1 MKYKI
6 EKNID
11 IDNYPRQKGGTS
23 AKQYPFFKME
33 GGDSFI
39 AGEYSRKY
47 MHRISNLARNNAS
60 LKKLG
65 YKFSFRKL
73 PDGNIRCWRVK

>member
-11 IDNYPRQKGGTS
+11 INDYPPRGGS
-23 AKQYPFFKME
+23 VSQYPFQKME
-33 GGDSFI
+33 VGDSFI
-39 AGEYSRKY
+39 CGEYSKKY
-47 MHRISNLARNNAS
+47 MSRISNYVKRNPR

-65 YKFSFRKL
+65 YKFSFRTL
-73 PDGNIRCWRVK
+73 SDGNIRCWRVK

>member
-11 IDNYPRQKGGTS
+11 IDNYPRQRGGTS
-23 AKQYPFFKME
+23 ATQYPFFEME
-33 GGDSFI
+33 VGDSFI
-39 AGEYSRKY
+39 AGEYSKQY
-47 MHRISNLARNNAS
+47 MHRICNLARNNTS

-73 PDGNIRCWRVK
+73 SDGNIRCWRVK

>member
-11 IDNYPRQKGGTS
+11 INHYPCQRGGTL
-23 AKQYPFFKME
+23 AIQYPFFEME
-33 GGDSFI
+33 VGDSFI
-39 AGEYSRKY
+39 AGEYSKQY
-47 MHRISNLARNNAS
+47 MHRISNLARNNPS

-73 PDGNIRCWRVK
+73 SDGNIRCWRVK

>member
-11 IDNYPRQKGGTS
+11 IKYYPAFKS
-23 AKQYPFFKME
+23 LAASEYPFFEME
-33 GGDSFI
+33 VGDSFI
-39 AGEYSRKY
+39 CGEYSTKY
-47 MHRISNLARNNAS
+47 MRKMSNLARNNPR

-73 PDGNIRCWRVK
+73 LDGNIRCWRVK

>member
-11 IDNYPRQKGGTS
+11 INNYPPRRGS
-23 AKQYPFFKME
+23 VSQYPFDKME
-33 GGDSFI
+33 VGDSFI
-39 AGEYSRKY
+39 CGEYSKKY
-47 MHRISNLARNNAS
+47 MIRMANLVRNNPT

-73 PDGNIRCWRVK
+73 SDGNIRCWRVK

>member
-11 IDNYPRQKGGTS
+11 INNYPRRKGGGS
-23 AKQYPFFKME
+23 ALQYPFLQME
-33 GGDSFI
+33 VGDSFI
-39 AGEYSRKY
+39 CGEYSRKY
-47 MHRISNLARNNAS
+47 MRKISNLARSNPS

-73 PDGNIRCWRVK
+73 PDGNMRCWRII